1 MSISLIQIDFV
12 LFVRSRNTTFDS
24 LPSLNPR
31 LIFGPKTNIDV
42 AYLIGYMIEP
52 DMRATFDINIW
63 LQYLQFSIKAT

>member
-42 AYLIGYMIEP
+42 ANRLY
-52 DMRATFDINIW
+52 DRT
-63 LQYLQFSIKAT
+63 